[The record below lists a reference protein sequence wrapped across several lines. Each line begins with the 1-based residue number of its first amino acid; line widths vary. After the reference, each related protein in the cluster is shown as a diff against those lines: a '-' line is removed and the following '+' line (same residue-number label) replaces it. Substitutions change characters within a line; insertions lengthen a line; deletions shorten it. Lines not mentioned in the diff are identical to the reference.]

1 MPVPAVSAVI
11 LGQVHHTGN
20 PRSFVSRALREDV
33 TGSIL
38 NRRRVNVREELRKHP
53 AIPLLTYQRRE
64 EEPPPPPFTPPSS
77 AVATA
82 PLGVATAAHP
92 PTASSVTPAPALHP
106 RVLCGVFL
114 SSIVSVLCQRE
125 LKCFFC
131 QLSESAPFIT
141 DKRVSSRGVNMKER
155 SICTS
160 ILCYCA

>member
-1 MPVPAVSAVI
+1 MPVPAVI
-11 LGQVHHTGN
+11 LGQVHHTRN

-38 NRRRVNVREELRKHP
+38 NRRRLNRREELRKHP

-64 EEPPPPPFTPPSS
+64 EERPPPPFPPPSS

-92 PTASSVTPAPALHP
+92 PTASSSVTPAPALHP

-114 SSIVSVLCQRE
+114 SSIVSVLCQIE

-131 QLSESAPFIT
+131 PLWALAEYESAPFIT
-141 DKRVSSRGVNMKER
+141 DYEISQTNGSQAEV
-155 SICTS
+155 
-160 ILCYCA
+160 